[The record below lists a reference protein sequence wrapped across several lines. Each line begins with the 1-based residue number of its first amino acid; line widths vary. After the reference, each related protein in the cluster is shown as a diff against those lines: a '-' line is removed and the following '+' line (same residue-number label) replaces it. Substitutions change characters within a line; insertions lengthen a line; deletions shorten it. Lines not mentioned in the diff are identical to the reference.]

1 MSGTTRDSAS
11 ASDTKPSLLVT
22 QVRQDLAGVLLTLRA
37 SGAHQNTPETRAA
50 LPPGPLSSRIRF
62 DPSTLSLEFQ
72 QVAPQRDAIAA
83 GIPVKPNAYSGGK
96 PNFIPGCS
104 GRHRSVATLASRL
117 CKKCSASSRET
128 IRSEVQ
134 GACRKRGKGYRGK
147 DGTACPRLSTQCPR
161 SAKALRTSPITSA
174 LPTNQT

>member
-1 MSGTTRDSAS
+1 
-11 ASDTKPSLLVT
+11 
-22 QVRQDLAGVLLTLRA
+22 
-37 SGAHQNTPETRAA
+37 
-50 LPPGPLSSRIRF
+50 
-62 DPSTLSLEFQ
+62 
-72 QVAPQRDAIAA
+72 
-83 GIPVKPNAYSGGK
+83 VKPNAYSGGK

-128 IRSEVQ
+128 IRSEAQ
-134 GACRKRGKGYRGK
+134 AACRKRGKGYRGK

-174 LPTNQT
+174 LPTTHSEWVNTTPLTVSHPWALLIIVRQVAIPDPLGAATACSLLRRGPGACLGGLTLVSFLLCRQAGCIAKPEPSSSRVWQFQVKFRGP